1 VGFLE
6 EKMAKLVTMF
16 GFIMVIVVFMAE
28 AQAGSLP
35 KNEGTFYIVKLK
47 LMEMEMEMENQYL
60 KFQLNEFYLLVLML
74 KLRA

>member
-1 VGFLE
+1 
-6 EKMAKLVTMF
+6 MAKLVTMF
-16 GFIMVIVVFMAE
+16 GFIMVIVVFMVE

-47 LMEMEMEMENQYL
+47 LMEMEMENQYL

>member
-1 VGFLE
+1 
-6 EKMAKLVTMF
+6 MAKLVTMF

-47 LMEMEMEMENQYL
+47 LMEMEMENQYL

>member
-1 VGFLE
+1 
-6 EKMAKLVTMF
+6 MAKLVTMF
-16 GFIMVIVVFMAE
+16 GFIMVIVVFMVE

-47 LMEMEMEMENQYL
+47 LMEMENQYL

>member
-1 VGFLE
+1 MGFLD

-47 LMEMEMEMENQYL
+47 LMEMENQYL

-74 KLRA
+74 KLRAW

>member
-1 VGFLE
+1 
-6 EKMAKLVTMF
+6 MAKLVTMF

-47 LMEMEMEMENQYL
+47 LMEMENQYL